1 MRGVTMAYSYRCGD
15 YPGNEARKASFVAQ
29 TEKELWKHIEV
40 HGAIAHQ
47 EDPDKWSPEDRQQ
60 VQKLIRST

>member
-47 EDPDKWSPEDRQQ
+47 ED
-60 VQKLIRST
+60 LRSGPPRIGSRCKS